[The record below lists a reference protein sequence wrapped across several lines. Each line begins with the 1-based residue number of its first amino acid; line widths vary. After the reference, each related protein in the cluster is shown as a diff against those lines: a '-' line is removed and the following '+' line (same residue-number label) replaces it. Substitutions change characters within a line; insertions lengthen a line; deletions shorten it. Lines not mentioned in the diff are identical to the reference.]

1 MAKVKKNK
9 LKRPVKIAIVLL
21 ILVFIGVMIPVGYKV
36 YHTNKLEKLGY
47 NKKAITNILKEKQQ
61 NYIYKVGENKTLNKA
76 FESGEYKTKYLK
88 SYEKIP
94 YQNQKDL
101 IKNIN
106 ILLDKEYSLAELT
119 AILKSGNNK
128 TVSKFAGREKVDDV
142 LDYMKF
148 DFARLE
154 NYDRYVAYQQQER
167 EDEENTVTY
176 VNLNLDKEFY
186 TDSILITQY
195 SETVLA
201 NKYHKLGEEYVP
213 DNLMKIDRKYSVDD
227 EQSLTKVATEAFE
240 KMAKAAEEEG
250 FYILAN
256 SAYRSYQDQQET
268 YDVYKNEYGQNYVD
282 NYVALP
288 GYSEH
293 QTGLALDVKAKD
305 SNIFAESDEFE
316 WMQKNSYKY
325 GFIMRYPKDK
335 QNVTGY
341 KYESWHYRYVGVEI
355 ATYIYEN
362 NLTYDEYYI
371 RFLDK

>member
-21 ILVFIGVMIPVGYKV
+21 ILVFIGVMIPVGYKM

-61 NYIYKVGENKTLNKA
+61 NYIYKVGKNKTLNKA

-106 ILLDKEYSLAELT
+106 ILLDKEYSVAELT

-128 TVSKFAGREKVDDV
+128 TVSEFAGREKVDDV

-186 TDSILITQY
+186 TDSILITEY

-201 NKYHKLGEEYVP
+201 NKYRKLGEEYVP

-268 YDVYKNEYGQNYVD
+268 YNVYKNEYGQNYVD

-293 QTGLALDVKAKD
+293 QTGLALDVKSKD
-305 SNIFAESDEFE
+305 SNIFAESDEFD